1 MIIDNFTITLSCAV
15 LVMALLTSVLAN
27 PFFRKFAA
35 HKVGGTDVANNENEN
50 DGCCS
55 TDNDGC
61 CENGPKVS
69 VVIISNG
76 TDRQMDEHLPVYL
89 TQDYAPG
96 YEVVV
101 VAVQGDSATEDVLKR
116 YASNPNLYTT
126 FVPGDSLFMSRAKLA
141 VTIGVKAAHNDW
153 VIVADSR
160 YVPNSDEWIKAMA
173 RGCGDDTDMVMGY
186 TCYNEATQSYKRF
199 ERLREQAYLL
209 RRAMRGAALCS
220 RGANLMFRK
229 SQFIKED
236 GYRGNLQFIQGEYD
250 FLLNKYAAE
259 GTANV
264 VTNADAWLVEDEP
277 SATTWR
283 NEHISFINY
292 RSCLNGIASHR
303 VLHIVDTLCLHLCY
317 VACIAVAAIAALLQN
332 WIVLGSAAAALVL
345 ALTVRTILAHKALT
359 RFSTSIAAWKAPL
372 MELRCF
378 WSGLSCLLLY
388 LKADKHEFTS
398 HKL

>member
-1 MIIDNFTITLSCAV
+1 MIFDNFTIIVSCAV
-15 LVMALLTSVLAN
+15 LVIALLTSVLAN

-35 HKVGGTDVANNENEN
+35 HKACNTDVADNEH
-50 DGCCS
+50 DCD
-55 TDNDGC
+55 TDNGDNTA
-61 CENGPKVS
+61 NGPKVS

-76 TDRQMDEHLPVYL
+76 TDWQMDEHLPVYL

-116 YASNPNLYTT
+116 YASNPNLYAT

-141 VTIGVKAAHNDW
+141 VTIGVKAAHNEW
-153 VIVADSR
+153 ILIADSR
-160 YVPNSDEWIKAMA
+160 YVPKSDEWIKAMA
-173 RGCGDDTDMVMGY
+173 SGCDTNADMIMGY
-186 TCYNEATQSYKRF
+186 TCYYETTKPFKRF
-199 ERLREQAYLL
+199 ERLREQAYFL

-220 RGANLMFRK
+220 KGANLMFRK
-229 SQFIKED
+229 SQFIQND

-264 VTNADAWLVEDEP
+264 VTSPDAWLVEDEP
-277 SATTWR
+277 STTTWR

-292 RSCLNGIASHR
+292 RSSLDGIMSHR
-303 VLHIVDTLCLHLCY
+303 VLHITDTIGLHLCY
-317 VACIAVAAIAALLQN
+317 MFCLAAIVLGALQQN
-332 WIVLGSAAAALVL
+332 WIVLGSAAAALVVTV
-345 ALTVRTILAHKALT
+345 TVRSILAHKAFV
-359 RFSTSIAAWKAPL
+359 RFGADIAAWKAPL
-372 MELRCF
+372 LELSCF
-378 WSGLSCLLLY
+378 WNGVFYLLLY
-388 LKADKHEFTS
+388 MKADKHEFTS